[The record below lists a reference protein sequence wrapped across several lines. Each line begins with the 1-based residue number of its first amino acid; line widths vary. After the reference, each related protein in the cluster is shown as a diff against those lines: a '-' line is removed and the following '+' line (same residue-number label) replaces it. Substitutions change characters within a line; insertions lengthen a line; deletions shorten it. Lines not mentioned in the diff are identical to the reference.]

1 MLMKKTTLLFAL
13 FIAFA
18 PAYAVELAYKW
29 KPGTS
34 YKFKMNAK
42 DDISLNMSMMGMSQS
57 SKETYLTETTL
68 RLEVVSVDAEGTA
81 KGFLYVESFN
91 VKTDKGVKIAGIEAI
106 PAKALKAD
114 ISVDK
119 KGNFTFY
126 KRVFVIVQDNAVL
139 LGSAKVNQDGTG
151 ASATASNGEEQV
163 TVYAEFNPKTGAY
176 KAGYSVKSISAP
188 VVKKVETKPEDS
200 EVDIIPYQ
208 VLDLLALPEGNA
220 QQGDE
225 ATVESGY
232 YTIGIKTLLA
242 NANSVNIENTIST
255 DKNKSAGTQKVNSNS
270 DQGNMNMDMN
280 SMGNMG
286 ADMDSQMNSPI
297 EGNGSAPKDMMPKT
311 DGKFSFSFNVAKG
324 IFDKVEGTVNM
335 SQDMMGVN
343 LKTVSTLKLVL
354 IP

>member
-1 MLMKKTTLLFAL
+1 MKKTLLCLAL
-13 FIAFA
+13 FIVLV
-18 PAYAVELAYKW
+18 PAYAVELSYKW
-29 KPGTS
+29 KAGTS
-34 YKFKMNAK
+34 YRFKMNAK
-42 DDISLNMSMMGMSQS
+42 DDISLNMSMMGMSQT

-68 RLEVVSVDAEGTA
+68 RLEVVSVDADGTA

-91 VKTDKGVKIAGIEAI
+91 VKTDKGVKVAGIAAI

-126 KRVFVIVQDNAVL
+126 KRVFVIVQDNTAL
-139 LGSAKVNQDGTG
+139 LGSAKISEDGTS

-176 KAGYSVKSISAP
+176 KAGYSVKSVSAP
-188 VVKKVETKPEDS
+188 VVKTIETKAEDS
-200 EVDIIPYQ
+200 EIDIIPYQ
-208 VLDLLALPEGNA
+208 VLDLLALPEGNT

-225 ATVESGY
+225 TTVESGY
-232 YTIGIKTLLA
+232 YTIGVKTVLA
-242 NANSVNIENTIST
+242 NATTAKIENTIST
-255 DKNKSAGTQKVNSNS
+255 DKNKSVGTQKVNSNS
-270 DQGNMNMDMN
+270 DQGNMDMN

-286 ADMDSQMNSPI
+286 GDMDAQMNTTM
-297 EGNGSAPKDMMPKT
+297 EGSNSSPKDMMPKT
-311 DGKFSFSFNVAKG
+311 DGKFAFSFNVTKG
-324 IFDKVEGTVNM
+324 MFDKVEGNINL

-343 LKTVSTLKLVL
+343 IKSATTLKLML